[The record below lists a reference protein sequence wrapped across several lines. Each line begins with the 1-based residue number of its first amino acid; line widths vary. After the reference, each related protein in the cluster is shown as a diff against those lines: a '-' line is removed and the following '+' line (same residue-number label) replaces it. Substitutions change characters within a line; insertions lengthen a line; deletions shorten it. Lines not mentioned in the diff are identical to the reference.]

1 MFKRKFRTNFLTSQA
16 SLLIGAGSV
25 FNLAGS
31 YFMFNVSNSGAE
43 ADTRALECDWG
54 MIGQD
59 LQQAICFY
67 EDEVKNANAK
77 QLEFDFNV

>member
-1 MFKRKFRTNFLTSQA
+1 MFKRKFRTDFLTSRG

-31 YFMFNVSNSGAE
+31 YFMFNNSNSGAE
-43 ADTRALECDWG
+43 ADARALECDWG
-54 MIGQD
+54 MVGQD

-67 EDEVKNANAK
+67 EDEVNNANAK
-77 QLEFDFNV
+77 QLEFNFNV